1 LGGFGLSSRWLAR
14 LGDGDEQARVLSPAP
29 ASLLQGALRLRT
41 SDVPSPLL
49 TRVRRLFAALVLLGA
64 AGAAPAAAAPWKLEP
79 IEGSEGVVELQD
91 LAFDAQGRALLSWN
105 GALRTHVPPLFGG
118 LATRDATGGWHRP
131 PGLDGIQPASAQI
144 HVGAARTLLVAREG
158 PTTANLRRL
167 VFADGRSDGGFA
179 ALTPLDDFVAA
190 HWSDANAAGD
200 AIVAW
205 RSERAPFL
213 RVAERVAGQ
222 PFDAA
227 RDLAVGRSAAVAI
240 NDRGDRV
247 LAWRAGPRLAARV
260 RPAGGD
266 WGDTVRFG
274 RIASFQHLRLT
285 ALMVRNGRVV
295 LTWGSAGHP
304 CGVSVRDGAGRW
316 RTRTLERR
324 CGPAGADSR
333 GAPVL
338 AVADGRGATYVA
350 WPGRTRTGRRA
361 VKFARIGARPSSRA
375 LVLSHEPGAVLD
387 DVAAGPRRALALTY
401 AAPRPTRRNP
411 LIVSTFAALRRGGG
425 AFTHARLTPRG
436 VAARRG
442 SRVAF
447 HPLTGEPVVALPFL
461 IGFNVAVSAA
471 TGPAAPIATP

>member
-1 LGGFGLSSRWLAR
+1 M
-14 LGDGDEQARVLSPAP
+14 
-29 ASLLQGALRLRT
+29 
-41 SDVPSPLL
+41 SDAPSPLL
-49 TRVRRLFAALVLLGA
+49 SRVRRMLAALVLLGV

-118 LATRDATGGWHRP
+118 LATRDPAGGWHRP

-144 HVGAARTLLVAREG
+144 HVAAAARTLLVAREG
-158 PTTANLRRL
+158 PTMANLRRL
-167 VFADGRSDGGFA
+167 VFAEGRSDGGFG
-179 ALTPLDDFVAA
+179 ALTPLDEFVAA
-190 HWSDANAAGD
+190 HWSDANAGGD

-213 RVAERVAGQ
+213 RVAERAAGQ
-222 PFDAA
+222 PFGAA
-227 RDLAVGRSAAVAI
+227 RELAVGRSATVAI

-260 RPAGGD
+260 RPAGGE
-266 WGDTVRFG
+266 WGDTFRFG
-274 RIASFQHLRLT
+274 RIRSFQHLRLT

-295 LTWGSAGHP
+295 LTWGSVGHP
-304 CGVSVRDGAGRW
+304 CGVSVRDGTGRW

-324 CGPAGADSR
+324 CGPAGVDSH

-338 AVADGRGATYVA
+338 AVADSRGATYVA
-350 WPGRTRTGRRA
+350 WTGRTRTGRRA
-361 VKFARIGARPSSRA
+361 VKFARVGARPSTRA

-387 DVAAGPRRALALTY
+387 DIAAGPRRALAVTY
-401 AAPRPTRRNP
+401 AAPRPMRRNP

-425 AFTHARLTPRG
+425 AFSQVRLTPPRF
-436 VAARRG
+436 AARRG

-447 HPLTGEPVVALPFL
+447 HPLTGEPVAAVPFL

-471 TGPAAPIATP
+471 TGPAAQIARP